1 MCKMYV
7 KSVKWW
13 KNHTGQP
20 KLSNTLRL
28 ILRKNII
35 LLHVR
40 RSDTTFYIYFKNIF
54 LWEQFSVHIAL
65 VVQLVRCYDIVKV
78 GYDVLL
84 HILDE

>member
-1 MCKMYV
+1 MIRSMHKISLNV
-7 KSVKWW
+7 LL
-13 KNHTGQP
+13 NFG
-20 KLSNTLRL
+20 LF
-28 ILRKNII
+28 LRKNII

-65 VVQLVRCYDIVKV
+65 VVQLVGCYDIVKV